1 MTPFGCEAYEPRP
14 VPETLKPGPETL
26 NDVPETLKPVPE
38 TLKPVPETQQ
48 DNEVN
53 QMKRYEK
60 ETADIKHLK
69 EFIST

>member
-1 MTPFGCEAYEPRP
+1 MKPVNP
-14 VPETLKPGPETL
+14 VPKTL
-26 NDVPETLKPVPE
+26 NPVTETLKPVPE
-38 TLKPVPETQQ
+38 IQQ